1 MSLIFRIWNVLNV
14 LKQLCEENLLFKI
27 VTGSFMISQM
37 FCVIVLSCQFSSEC
51 QATYLLDDEL
61 VHGWC
66 C

>member
-14 LKQLCEENLLFKI
+14 LKQFCEENLFKI
-27 VTGSFMISQM
+27 VTSSLKISQM
-37 FCVIVLSCQFSSEC
+37 FGVIVLSCQFSSEC